1 MYIGKDTFSTTP
13 IAGSSKHFSMFF
25 IIIAKL
31 QIIPTIKDCSVCNG
45 AARGESGGELIRFK
59 LTANSPTQTRVEK
72 RDRTTFLFN
81 EIFVNL
87 TSKTMK
93 PENTNCEFV
102 L

>member
-25 IIIAKL
+25 IIITKL
-31 QIIPTIKDCSVCNG
+31 QIIPTIKDFTVCNG

-72 RDRTTFLFN
+72 R
-81 EIFVNL
+81 EIDFFV
-87 TSKTMK
+87 
-93 PENTNCEFV
+93 
-102 L
+102 